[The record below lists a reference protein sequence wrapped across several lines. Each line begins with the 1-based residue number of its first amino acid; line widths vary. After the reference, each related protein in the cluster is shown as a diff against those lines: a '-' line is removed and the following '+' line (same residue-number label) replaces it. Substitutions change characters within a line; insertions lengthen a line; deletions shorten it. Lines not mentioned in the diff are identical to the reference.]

1 MADLKFFL
9 SCFPMNLTIRTRAYY
24 PLLLLIILAVSG
36 CSSDD
41 DDGGILDMTT
51 RPNIL
56 LIIADDLGVEACPG
70 YDIGAV
76 KPNMPNL
83 QKLISNGLTFDNAWA
98 FPVCSPTRSSILTG
112 KYGFHTG
119 VLNAEDASTISASE
133 KTLHTYI
140 DEKTG
145 SAYVHS
151 IIGKWHLSAQE
162 PNRPTQMGI
171 GYYAGLLGGAVS
183 DYDRWQLTENGQT
196 SMFNGYITTKLTDL
210 AISWI
215 DDQSKPWFCWLAYNA
230 PHTPFHLP
238 PIEMHSQGNLP
249 SDSAS
254 IAANPLPYFMAM
266 TESID
271 YEMGRLMNSL
281 SSSELAN
288 TIIIFIGDN
297 GSHGQ
302 VLQAPYTAGQGKGSL
317 YQGGIHV
324 PLIVSGKGV
333 TRKNQHE
340 SALVGSTDL
349 FSTIADLA
357 GANSSSYESSRSFKK
372 MLTTEGQLVRTI
384 NYSEVSGAN
393 ANKSGYAIRS
403 TNYKLIVFDSGR
415 REFYDLTKD
424 PYEADN
430 LLPTLTSE
438 EQTALDAL
446 EAEAAKIRK

>member
-1 MADLKFFL
+1 MADLKFCL
-9 SCFPMNLTIRTRAYY
+9 SCFPMNLTIRTRTYY
-24 PLLLLIILAVSG
+24 PIVLVLLLAVAS

-41 DDGGILDMTT
+41 GDGGIVDMTS

-56 LIIADDLGVEACPG
+56 LIIADDLGVEACLG

-98 FPVCSPTRSSILTG
+98 FPVCSPTRSSIITG

-119 VLNAEDASTISASE
+119 VLNAEDASTIGASE
-133 KTLHTYI
+133 KSLQTFI

-145 SAYVHS
+145 SAYAHS

-162 PNRPTQMGI
+162 PNRPTQMGV
-171 GYYAGLLGGAVS
+171 GYYAGLLSGAVS

-196 SMFNGYITTKLTDL
+196 SVFNGYITTKLTDL

-238 PIEMHSQGNLP
+238 PSEMHSQGNLP

-271 YEMGRLMNSL
+271 YEMGRLINSM

-317 YQGGIHV
+317 YQGGVQV

-333 TRKNQHE
+333 SRGNQHE
-340 SALVGSTDL
+340 TALVGSTDL
-349 FSTIADLA
+349 FATIADLA
-357 GANSSSYESSRSFKK
+357 GANISTHENSWSFKK
-372 MLTTEGQLVRTI
+372 MLATEGQQVRTY

-393 ANKSGYAIRS
+393 ANKSGYAIRNS
-403 TNYKLIVFDSGR
+403 NYKLIVFDNGR
-415 REFYDLTKD
+415 REFYDLAVD
-424 PYEADN
+424 PYEGDN
-430 LLPTLTSE
+430 LLPSLTSD
-438 EQTALDAL
+438 EQLALDAL
-446 EAEAAKIRK
+446 EAEAANIRK